1 MYHPAPMRWSLVIPA
16 RDEARRIEA
25 TLRAYA
31 RALAPEVEILVVAN
45 DCSDDTAAI
54 AQAVAAELG
63 GIEVIEVAGRVGKGG
78 AVRAGFRAAKG
89 DLVGFADADLATP
102 PEEVRRVLE
111 AAALR
116 GAAIGSRWLAGSRVT
131 GRTAERNVA
140 GRLFAALVQGLIGL
154 PFRDTQCGIKIF
166 RRGFLGPYL
175 DTARMSDLA
184 FDVELLASLLDQGA
198 DVEEV
203 PIAWTA
209 QPGSAA
215 LDSIPGPA
223 THGARMAGSVV
234 GLWWRRRLAPRRRHQ
249 QPREP

>member
-1 MYHPAPMRWSLVIPA
+1 MYHPAAMRLSLVIPA

-31 RALAPEVEILVVAN
+31 RAFGPDVEILVVAN
-45 DCSDDTAAI
+45 ACSDDTARI
-54 AQAVAAELG
+54 ARAVAAELG
-63 GIEVIEVAGRVGKGG
+63 GIEVIEIAERVGKGG

-89 DLVGFADADLATP
+89 ELVGFADADLATP

-111 AAALR
+111 TAALR
-116 GAAIGSRWLAGSRVT
+116 GAAIGSRWLPGSRVT

-140 GRLFAALVQGLIGL
+140 GRLFAALVQGLIRL
-154 PFRDTQCGIKIF
+154 PFRDTQCGIKVF
-166 RRGFLGPYL
+166 RRRFLEGYL
-175 DTARMSDLA
+175 ATARVSDLA
-184 FDVELLASLLDQGA
+184 FDVELLASLRDQGA

-215 LDSIPGPA
+215 LDSIPGLA
-223 THGARMAGSVV
+223 AHGARMARSVV
-234 GLWWRRRLAPRRRHQ
+234 GLWWRRRLATRRRDEQTH
-249 QPREP
+249 EP